1 MSLAD
6 RDYTRRDY
14 KSTRDRSF
22 KPRSISPDHG
32 NFSCIR
38 CGRSYSTKER
48 AAACFRSHRPK
59 SRGLA
64 TASKLKKSITNL
76 LSKILGFIWAGIK
89 IITIIGIIWIF
100 AYIFFGSD
108 HNDETNIDGITQH
121 DTVVMQPHAYIGEPN
136 PNTDTLPYRSEKI
149 PYSKA
154 SGSSICLINY
164 KNATDPT
171 WDELITFLWKDGTDD
186 HFYMNGSFV
195 CADFAEMLHNNA
207 EVSGIKAAWVSV
219 DFVVGDG
226 HALNAFNTTDN
237 GLVYVDCTGGFPSQM
252 RIKLID
258 PGNEREADRE
268 YDKIAY
274 VVRGR
279 RYGLIGIGKATSQ
292 EYWFYEEYMEKWD
305 EYEGELETYN
315 RDVEEYNKSTEDYEM
330 AVGGRTVIADPADYA
345 ELKKMYDKLDR
356 VGSELELRYEQ
367 LQRHEDEVG
376 MSCRWGSL
384 GVVTDVE
391 IYW

>member
-1 MSLAD
+1 M
-6 RDYTRRDY
+6 
-14 KSTRDRSF
+14 
-22 KPRSISPDHG
+22 
-32 NFSCIR
+32 
-38 CGRSYSTKER
+38 
-48 AAACFRSHRPK
+48 
-59 SRGLA
+59 
-64 TASKLKKSITNL
+64 KKSITESI
-76 LSKILGFIWAGIK
+76 SKIIGFIWGGVKIVAVICIVGI
-89 IITIIGIIWIF
+89 
-100 AYIFFGSD
+100 AVCVLFGPDYNDDAPVDEPSWYDPLVTEPHTPIDLPNLPSD
-108 HNDETNIDGITQH
+108 D
-121 DTVVMQPHAYIGEPN
+121 
-136 PNTDTLPYRSEKI
+136 LPYHRKKI
-149 PYSKA
+149 PYSKVM
-154 SGSSICLINY
+154 GSQMYIINY

-195 CADFAEMLHNNA
+195 CADFSEMLHNNA

-305 EYEGELETYN
+305 EYDRELETYN
-315 RDVEEYNKSTEDYEM
+315 RDVKEYNKSAKDYEM

-345 ELKKMYDKLDR
+345 ELKKRYVELNR
-356 VGSELELRYEQ
+356 VVREMESRYEQ
-367 LQRHEDEVG
+367 LQMQKDELG